1 LLGWGHGP
9 LNNLDEIN
17 VSCTDNGKTVKGY
30 ILNFRER
37 SQLEVSINTVKIR
50 FNYQNGVY
58 VGSMSGLEFVVK
70 ESDLPKD
77 TEEYQ
82 R

>member
-1 LLGWGHGP
+1 M
-9 LNNLDEIN
+9 NNLDEID

-30 ILNFRER
+30 ILNYRAG

-77 TEEYQ
+77 TQEYQ

>member
-1 LLGWGHGP
+1 

-70 ESDLPKD
+70 ENDLPKD

>member
-1 LLGWGHGP
+1 M
-9 LNNLDEIN
+9 NNLDEID

-30 ILNFRER
+30 ILSIREGL
-37 SQLEVSINTVKIR
+37 QLEVSINTVKIR

-77 TEEYQ
+77 TQEYQ

>member
-1 LLGWGHGP
+1 M
-9 LNNLDEIN
+9 NNLDEID

-30 ILNFRER
+30 ILSLRPEF
-37 SQLEVSINTVKIR
+37 QLEVSINTVKIR

-70 ESDLPKD
+70 ETDLPKD
-77 TEEYQ
+77 TQEYQ

>member
-1 LLGWGHGP
+1 M
-9 LNNLDEIN
+9 NNLDEID

-30 ILNFRER
+30 ILSYRPG

-50 FNYQNGVY
+50 FIYQNSVY

-70 ESDLPKD
+70 ESDLHKD
-77 TEEYQ
+77 TQEYQ

>member
-1 LLGWGHGP
+1 M
-9 LNNLDEIN
+9 NNLDEIN

-58 VGSMSGLEFVVK
+58 VGSMSGLEFVVN

>member
-1 LLGWGHGP
+1 M
-9 LNNLDEIN
+9 NNLDEIN

-70 ESDLPKD
+70 ENDLPKD

>member
-1 LLGWGHGP
+1 M
-9 LNNLDEIN
+9 NNLDEID

-30 ILNFRER
+30 ILSIREGL
-37 SQLEVSINTVKIR
+37 QLEVSINTVKIR
-50 FNYQNGVY
+50 FNYQNGIY

-77 TEEYQ
+77 TQEYQ

>member
-1 LLGWGHGP
+1 M
-9 LNNLDEIN
+9 NNLDEIN

>member
-1 LLGWGHGP
+1 

>member
-1 LLGWGHGP
+1 LLGGGHGS

-50 FNYQNGVY
+50 FNYKNGVY

-70 ESDLPKD
+70 ENDLPRD
-77 TEEYQ
+77 TQEYQ